1 VPPQKLGVD
10 TPVEPDRTLAYTQ
23 AYASAVLALGGV
35 LGVPVVDLYSRL
47 QSVPGWQTAL
57 LKDGLHFTPDGSRAV
72 WQELQAVLDSQLPQL
87 RWVVLLQAMS

>member
-1 VPPQKLGVD
+1 
-10 TPVEPDRTLAYTQ
+10 
-23 AYASAVLALGGV
+23 VLALGGV

-87 RWVVLLQAMS
+87 RWVLISADCVQLRDTT